1 MQTPRQHRLIQHSRR
16 HFFGALFAAALGGCT
31 LFSTPINAG
40 GKNMTELTKNM
51 QAVCVGR
58 FVFEIPSVARI
69 KGWTQNVDDTK
80 IETISRPAMNK
91 TAFENK
97 IAQRVTLL
105 KTSPHKTDGIL
116 FKDKIQLTP
125 DSLLF
130 VYRENESNRRIF
142 ELEAWFW
149 RPALEMKFHA
159 GISNEDLVEGID
171 DISKVVKSFSPVPIS
186 DMTRLP
192 PGLCIETGVITGSV
206 PRGEAV
212 AVSGRIDQYPGV
224 TFSFS
229 TQTQS
234 KPHEDP
240 TMIDRI
246 ARSFGLGDRLGKEIS
261 ASTTFLRKGKR
272 SLNGQKGEEIVAVI
286 TINGETSMKANAEFY
301 TEPKTLDKPTI
312 EISLSD
318 QTHDDNTHKPYP
330 KNLTQEEFLAL
341 WDALLNGIKLRPGA
355 L

>member
-1 MQTPRQHRLIQHSRR
+1 M
-16 HFFGALFAAALGGCT
+16 
-31 LFSTPINAG
+31 
-40 GKNMTELTKNM
+40 
-51 QAVCVGR
+51 
-58 FVFEIPSVARI
+58 
-69 KGWTQNVDDTK
+69 
-80 IETISRPAMNK
+80 
-91 TAFENK
+91 AFENQ
-97 IAQRVTLL
+97 ITQRVALL
-105 KTSPHKTDGIL
+105 KTSPHKTDGVL
-116 FKDKIQLTP
+116 FKDKIQLSP
-125 DSLLF
+125 ESILL
-130 VYRENESNRRIF
+130 VYRENQSDRRMHQ
-142 ELEAWFW
+142 LDVLFW
-149 RPALEMKFHA
+149 RQALEMKFHTETSDEYLA
-159 GISNEDLVEGID
+159 EGID
-171 DISKVVKSFSPVPIS
+171 DISKVVKSFSPVPTS

-192 PGLCIETGVITGSV
+192 PGMCIEKGVITGSV

-272 SLNGQKGEEIVAVI
+272 SLNGQKGEEMVAVI
-286 TINGETSMKANAEFY
+286 KIDGETSMEASAEFY
-301 TEPKTLDKPTI
+301 TEPNTLDKPTI

-330 KNLTQEEFLAL
+330 KNFTQEEFLAL

>member
-1 MQTPRQHRLIQHSRR
+1 MQHKSTWLNRR
-16 HFFGALFAAALGGCT
+16 RFISALFAATLSGCALN
-31 LFSTPINAG
+31 STPINAG
-40 GKNMTELTKNM
+40 AEDMTELTKNM

-69 KGWTQNVDDTK
+69 NGWDQKVDRTK
-80 IETISRPAMNK
+80 IETISRPAINK

-125 DSLLF
+125 DSQLF

-171 DISKVVKSFSPVPIS
+171 DISKVVKSFSPVPTS

-212 AVSGRIDQYPGV
+212 AVSGRIDQYPGAS
-224 TFSFS
+224 FSFS
-229 TQTQS
+229 TQTAS
-234 KPHEDP
+234 KPYDDL
-240 TMIDRI
+240 TLIQRND
-246 ARSFGLGDRLGKEIS
+246 RSFNLGDRLGKEIS

-286 TINGETSMKANAEFY
+286 TINGETSMEANAEFY
-301 TEPKTLDKPTI
+301 TEPKTLDKPSI

-318 QTHDDNTHKPYP
+318 KTHDDNTHKPYP